1 MGFRD
6 DLQKVIDRIPVQLDL
21 LATEEATKL
30 SLVMPF
36 IGALGYDVS
45 DPTQVVPEYTADV
58 GTRRGEK
65 VDFAIIVDGKPGI
78 LIECKTANTNLSQA
92 HVAQLFRYFT
102 AEQSAQIGILTN
114 GTEYWFYSDLEGANR
129 MDDEPFFVV
138 DLLNADED
146 QLEYLAQYQPAEFE
160 VESVRQRAR
169 ERRYYDGIV
178 ETLQRQYEAPDR
190 EFVDFLA
197 RNVYEGRLTP
207 AKRSELT
214 PIVRDALHGFVRQR
228 INDVIQRGFQR
239 SEEPAGATT
248 AGVDPDPAE
257 EAVEVAEVEA
267 KAESEIVTST
277 QELEGYFAV
286 KALLRDVVD
295 LDRVSMRDTRSYC
308 GVLLDN
314 NNRKPLCRLRFNNSR
329 RKYIGTFDA
338 NKVETRH
345 AIEKIDDI
353 FGHADEIRAAV
364 AFYD

>member
-169 ERRYYDGIV
+169 ERKYYDGIV
-178 ETLQRQYEAPDR
+178 ATLQRQHEAPDR

-214 PIVRDALHGFVRQR
+214 PIVRDALRGFVRQR
-228 INDVIQRGFQR
+228 INDVIQRGFQS
-239 SEEPAGATT
+239 SEEPGAAAT
-248 AGVDPDPAE
+248 ADADPAAATE
-257 EAVEVAEVEA
+257 SAEVAEA
-267 KAESEIVTST
+267 PAQSEIETT
-277 QELEGYFAV
+277 THELEGYFAV

-338 NKVETRH
+338 KKVETRH

>member
-138 DLLNADED
+138 DLLDADED

-160 VESVRQRAR
+160 VESVRRRAR

-178 ETLQRQYEAPDR
+178 ETLQREYEEPDR

-197 RNVYEGRLTP
+197 RKVYEGRLTP
-207 AKRSELT
+207 AKRNELT

-295 LDRVSMRDTRSYC
+295 LDRVAMRDTRSYC

-314 NNRKPLCRLRFNNSR
+314 NNRKPLCRLHLNNAR
-329 RKYIGTFDA
+329 RKYLGTFDA

-345 AIEKIDDI
+345 RIEKIDDI